1 MDFDSP
7 QRFEFGGFRLDRRRR
22 ELRNAD
28 GVLVDVSAKAF
39 DALVC
44 FLEHPG
50 RLVTRAELMAALW
63 PGLVVEENTLSRVIV
78 LLRRALGDGFVV
90 TVKGR
95 GYQLVND
102 VHAVPDDSV
111 TDRGYASSAASN
123 RAHADHKRAPRV
135 AAGWALGAALL
146 GLAAVS
152 GYVSVAPE
160 ERAPDPVKRYIAT
173 PTQNARALDF
183 YERARDYEWYT
194 DDPALALQQYR
205 RAVEEDPEFA
215 LAWARISIRHI
226 EDYWFRDHRDE
237 RRQDAFDTAQRA
249 LAIQPDLAEAHMA
262 LGWVYHH
269 GFLNYEAALQ
279 ELMIA
284 ARRMPGD
291 SEIHWRIGNV
301 YRRWGRLDEALEAYE
316 RAAALQPRDP
326 VWLLEVAE
334 THVLRREYGQAD
346 REFDEIRTLVPDH
359 FPSMIWRV
367 LIPLYSNG
375 DVTALKAAAA
385 DPRFDSDNPWR
396 RPRPVLGWMAA
407 LYERDFNAAL
417 SFLDN
422 WQDDAWSDW
431 QYLPKASAYGVAREL
446 AGQHEAARRDFER
459 ARTQVVGALAT
470 NADDPTLLMALG
482 EVLARLGDPDAARHA
497 ARQAIQIFEDRR
509 DAINAP
515 IQRLDAVLRV
525 LIPIGDFGAALDELD
540 RYLSAPGVWS
550 VEGLLL
556 DPRLDP
562 IRDDSRV
569 LALIERHAR
578 SSTTRDVR
586 AAEAPAR
593 EQLAELRR

>member
-1 MDFDSP
+1 
-7 QRFEFGGFRLDRRRR
+7 
-22 ELRNAD
+22 
-28 GVLVDVSAKAF
+28 
-39 DALVC
+39 
-44 FLEHPG
+44 
-50 RLVTRAELMAALW
+50 
-63 PGLVVEENTLSRVIV
+63 
-78 LLRRALGDGFVV
+78 
-90 TVKGR
+90 
-95 GYQLVND
+95 
-102 VHAVPDDSV
+102 
-111 TDRGYASSAASN
+111 
-123 RAHADHKRAPRV
+123 
-135 AAGWALGAALL
+135 
-146 GLAAVS
+146 
-152 GYVSVAPE
+152 
-160 ERAPDPVKRYIAT
+160 
-173 PTQNARALDF
+173 LDF

-205 RAVEEDPEFA
+205 RAVEEDPQFA

-237 RRQDAFDTAQRA
+237 RRQDAIDAGQRA

-284 ARRMPGD
+284 ARGMPGD

-301 YRRWGRLDEALEAYE
+301 YRRWGRLDEALDAYE

-359 FPSMIWRV
+359 FPSMIWKV

-385 DPRFDSDNPWR
+385 DPRFDSDNPWWI
-396 RPRPVLGWMAA
+396 PRPVLGWMAA
-407 LYERDFNAAL
+407 LYERDFRAAL
-417 SFLDN
+417 SSLDD

-431 QYLPKASAYGVAREL
+431 QYLPKASAYAVAHEL

-459 ARTQVVGALAT
+459 ARTRVEAALAT

-482 EVLARLGDPDAARHA
+482 EVLARLGDADAARHA

-525 LIPIGDFGAALDELD
+525 LIPIGDFGTALDELD

-550 VEGLLL
+550 AEGLLL

-562 IRDDSRV
+562 IRDDSRF

-578 SSTTRDVR
+578 VGK
-586 AAEAPAR
+586 ANGV
-593 EQLAELRR
+593 